1 MFLKS
6 KDMQAFMRLAV
17 VMKMQT
23 MGEAIQ
29 LFKTLQAI
37 KAHKSVL

>member
-6 KDMQAFMRLAV
+6 KDMFAW
-17 VMKMQT
+17 MQIAKSMGITT
-23 MGEAIQ
+23 MGEAIE

-37 KAHKSVL
+37 KAHTRG

>member
-6 KDMQAFMRLAV
+6 KDMLALIAFASMMGV
-17 VMKMQT
+17 KT
-23 MGEAIQ
+23 MGEAME

-37 KAHKSVL
+37 KAHKI